1 MRKRKALALVAV
13 SAIAASA
20 KIGLADT
27 SLFTTRG
34 DFGGSAAVG
43 SAIDNG
49 YYGFVGGTPTEPNIG
64 GTVNGSSNAVPTA
77 ASLAAGQETG
87 NEGWGYYDGNGSIK
101 HINANYNSGS
111 ADSQSNP
118 LVFNSFSL
126 GSAGGTVN
134 GLGHFANDYAATKYP
149 TSPNATTSPTGPFNT
164 VGSDPNLG
172 KSYVGNTGLSGS
184 MTIQGYEG
192 ATEGE
197 GYDVIDTGEMIN
209 TNSTAATG
217 FISAIATGTCMAI
230 DFTAPGGGTTLV
242 SDGLNASP
250 YYILAWGTYDSNGV
264 NGAASGLNTN
274 AAGGLTTGAGSGYAN
289 PSTTLTGRDSG
300 SYNDAAGAF
309 IVTHGSGASSYWTAY
324 IPYNYTG
331 AATATFLQ
339 MALFLNSDG
348 YSSGANGNVTI
359 DNIRTVSPTW
369 AASGTQVTVGGN
381 TYTNNSWNLGATI
394 AGGYE
399 SAAGNWVGAAG
410 NGLTGVPSGS
420 GVSVTFGDLE
430 TGNASVGLDTNQ
442 TVGTLIF
449 NSTGN
454 NTLLSGAPVQYN
466 LTAST
471 PGLNSTAGGT
481 LIMDNTV
488 NSASA
493 AINLVAGSATE
504 YITAPVK
511 LNSNTVVTVASSKTL
526 FFGSATNGLGNTV
539 GGISGTGSLT
549 VSGAGTVQLAYANT
563 YAGGTTVSTGATL
576 TASTDNGLPSGHAL
590 VNNGIT
596 NMQGSTTLSSLT
608 GTGVLNISPGSDTQS
623 VVKLAVNSG
632 NATEGGVTI
641 AANSALDMTNNQLIY
656 DYTGSSATADTTV
669 RDYLINGRG
678 GSLAPWNGNGVGG
691 IGGVGAINT
700 SGSTGS
706 GVDSGYALGYA
717 DGAEGVVA
725 GLTSGQM
732 EVRYTLL
739 GDALLNGS
747 VTGNDFTIL
756 VGNLGK
762 SFLPNGN
769 PVGWDDGDFEYSSSV
784 NGNDFTDLVG
794 NLGKSATL
802 ENIQLP
808 AADWVAVDAYAA
820 ANGITLSNDDVPEP
834 ASAGLLLVAG
844 VGMLARRR
852 RSRSS

>member
-43 SAIDNG
+43 PAIDNG
-49 YYGFVGGTPTEPNIG
+49 YYGFVGGTPTEPNLG
-64 GTVNGSSNAVPTA
+64 GTVNATSNAVPTA
-77 ASLAAGQETG
+77 ASLAGGQETG
-87 NEGWGYYDGNGSIK
+87 NEGWGYYDSNGSIK
-101 HINANYNSGS
+101 HVNANYNSGS
-111 ADSQSNP
+111 ADSQSNS
-118 LVFNSFSL
+118 LIFNTFSL
-126 GSAGGTVN
+126 GNAGGTTN
-134 GLGHFANDYAATKYP
+134 GLGHFSNDYAATKYP

-164 VGSDPNLG
+164 VGSDPNYG
-172 KSYVGNTGLSGS
+172 KSYVGNTGLAGS

-192 ATEGE
+192 NSEGE
-197 GYDVIDTGEMIN
+197 GYDVIDTGEMTN
-209 TNSTAATG
+209 SNSTAATA
-217 FISAIATGTCMAI
+217 FANAMATGTCMAI

-250 YYILAWGTYDSNGV
+250 YYILAWGTYDSHGNGLSGS
-264 NGAASGLNTN
+264 NGTASGLTTN
-274 AAGGLTTGAGSGYAN
+274 AAGGITNGAGCGYAN
-289 PSTTLTGRDSG
+289 PSTTLTARDSG

-309 IVTHGSGASSYWTAY
+309 CVVHGSGASSYWTAY

-369 AASGTQVTVGGN
+369 AASEQQVTVGSN
-381 TYTNNSWNLGATI
+381 TYTNNSWNLGASI
-394 AGGYE
+394 SGGYE
-399 SAAGNWVGAAG
+399 TSAGNWVGAAG

-471 PGLNSTAGGT
+471 AGLNSTAGGT

-493 AINLVAGSATE
+493 AINLIAGSPTE

-511 LNSNTVVTVASSKTL
+511 LNSNTVVTVAGSETM

-539 GGISGTGSLT
+539 GGISGSGSLT

-563 YAGGTTVSTGATL
+563 YTGGTTVSAGATL

-590 VNNGIT
+590 VNNGTT

-623 VVKLAVNSG
+623 VVQLAVNSG
-632 NATEGGVTI
+632 NSTEGGLTI

-656 DYTGSSATADTTV
+656 NYTGSSATADTTV
-669 RDYLINGRG
+669 RGYLISGRNSG
-678 GSLAPWNGNGVGG
+678 AWNGTTG
-691 IGGVGAINT
+691 IIT
-700 SGSTGS
+700 SGITGS

-725 GLTSGQM
+725 GLTSGQI
-732 EVRYTLL
+732 EVKYTLL

-756 VGNLGK
+756 VGNLNK

-769 PVGWDDGDFEYSSSV
+769 PVGWDDGDFEYSGSV
-784 NGNDFTDLVG
+784 NGNDFTDLVS
-794 NLGKSATL
+794 NLNKSATL
-802 ENIQLP
+802 GDVQVP
-808 AADWVAVDAYAA
+808 AADWVAVDAFAA
-820 ANGITLSNDDVPEP
+820 ANGISLDVNNVPEP
-834 ASAGLLLVAG
+834 ASAGLLLAAG

-852 RSRSS
+852 RSSSRSC